1 MTTAVQTRDKSDLR
15 TFFQGDNV
23 KEQMALALPKH
34 MTPDRMVR
42 VFLTAIYKTP
52 KLQGCTRESLLNC
65 LMQLSQAGLEPD
77 GRLAHLIP
85 YGDKCTLIIDYK
97 GLISLVRRSGEVR
110 DIYAD
115 IVCENDTF
123 EWAKGKGRFLKHSY
137 DLMKPRG
144 SMIGAYS
151 YVVPKDGED
160 SFEIMSKAEIDA
172 IRARSKS
179 ANDGPWKTDYNEMA
193 KKTTF
198 RRHSKWLPLSVELQ
212 RAIAADD
219 EDDLS
224 QGNGGAEKPNM
235 RKKASFLPEMP
246 AAAPEQP
253 AIDVESAVDTER
265 AELDKDAAEAGLA
278 PVTTPTSAPQEMF
291 PTTPPHSESVK
302 ASIAKL
308 AAKAPKKPEPAKV
321 PGPALLNDAAQ
332 YLLDSLNERMAA
344 SDIEDLQILMY
355 GRHYLQW
362 PRDITDLSRIAL
374 ERPEHLQDILNRWTE
389 VLTQVGT

>member
-1 MTTAVQTRDKSDLR
+1 MTTAVQTRDKGDLR

-65 LMQLSQAGLEPD
+65 LMQLSQCGLEPD

-144 SMIGAYS
+144 PMIGAYS

-160 SFEIMSKAEIDA
+160 SFEIMSKDEIDA
-172 IRARSKS
+172 IRARSRS
-179 ANDGPWKTDYNEMA
+179 SNDGPWKTDYAEMG
-193 KKTTF
+193 KKTVF

-219 EDDLS
+219 DDLS
-224 QGNGGAEKPNM
+224 PPDNGTQKPNM

-265 AELDKDAAEAGLA
+265 ADLDKDAAEAGLA
-278 PVTTPTSAPQEMF
+278 PVTPAPQEMF
-291 PTTPPHSESVK
+291 PEPPHAASVK
-302 ASIAKL
+302 ASVAKL
-308 AAKAPKKPEPAKV
+308 AAKAPKKPEPAREA
-321 PGPALLNDAAQ
+321 GPALLNEAEQ
-332 YLLDSLNERMAA
+332 WLLDGLKERMAA
-344 SDIEDLQILMY
+344 SGIEELSLVFW
-355 GRHYLQW
+355 GRRNFNW
-362 PRDITDLSRIAL
+362 PRDIIELSRIAA
-374 ERPEHLQDILNRWTE
+374 ERPDHIKEILDTWEN
-389 VLTQVGT
+389 VKDQIAH